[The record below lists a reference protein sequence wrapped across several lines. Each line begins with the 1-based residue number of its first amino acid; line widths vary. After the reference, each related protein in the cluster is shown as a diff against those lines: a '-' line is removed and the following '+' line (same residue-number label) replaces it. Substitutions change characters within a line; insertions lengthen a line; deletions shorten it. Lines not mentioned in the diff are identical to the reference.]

1 MYIYLSDFDSLIYLF
16 ILQHGSLFKTK
27 LDERSLETTKLGK
40 MSVELVMPNSIQ
52 DKFKKFDIEAEL
64 QISLLADLVKL
75 SGFGAHFNEEKK
87 SARTQS
93 MSLVYRIR
101 TINEEFRL
109 RQNRDKVDEEIW
121 KAGSDLQ
128 ATHVVVGIDW
138 GAVCSITCQCEN
150 TDGKDEITVKGALG
164 VHLEK
169 LKALIEDEGS
179 ARVEYRDDK
188 KEELERFTFNCKSDV
203 STTDKDLPTT
213 FEGAVELA
221 RNLPKI
227 VKQTNVG
234 KGVPVLYMLMPLEAV
249 KMIYRSHEQIT
260 SELHYGSISYATI
273 IRSTQVMQSVINKR
287 QRLFDIQKDL
297 HAFKEYVPDSSL
309 SAIDKYMDDITV
321 DESAFKFKFQEL
333 VTKIR
338 RQEEDVSSLDQLLC
352 ETMAESSPLAKYEE
366 HIRKFQGDINAVN
379 TIKAWMKMG
388 IIYLGKKDQFIT
400 DDADII
406 YIFYKP
412 NSNAYT
418 ARTQQNEELFL
429 RYPKTYSQQQATT
442 FKVVDENIRPDLWK
456 DKHRK
461 GVIEEYKNGDKICD
475 DVYGKDGKSTQMC
488 LVKHKETRSCNHKP
502 SERATVKIRCPNS
515 ISGTRECSGDAIT
528 WKCAKCNEMVEYGLQ
543 TKFFYCKCGE
553 SVPSKSLFRCNESTH
568 GIDYAQYPEHV
579 LRSELDF
586 LQATKELSILIL
598 GETGVGKSTWIN
610 AIVNYL
616 SFADLHEARQA
627 DDFPVLIPS
636 QFIYT
641 KQGKSV
647 EIKIG
652 EVSENEV
659 LQTGYSATQETRSY
673 IFHVGDRKIRLID
686 TPGIGDSRG
695 IEQDRKMFDNILS
708 YLSYYDEIH
717 AVCILLKPNNSRLN
731 AMFRFCIQEL
741 LARLHTSA
749 KTNIVFC
756 FTNARA
762 TFYQPGDT
770 LPALN
775 KMLEEKKI
783 GITANPN
790 NYFCFDNEAFRFLA
804 CLHNKVEF
812 NDEDIRTYAASW
824 DRAVNETNKLFGH
837 INKIPPHKIR
847 NTLSMNESRRVIVA
861 MSKPMAEVAKTIQ
874 ENMQTAKDAMEQ
886 INLHARA
893 MTANDLQFTGVDLIR
908 EELPYPKTVC
918 AHPNCVEHVAVGKGN
933 IQKVNYKQ
941 TCHAPC
947 SCLSG
952 IPTNTTNDA
961 RLQGCQCIS
970 GTTCTKCGH
979 HYTYHMQM
987 TYTVETVWREFISD
1001 DVAKQIMVKKREKEK
1016 IEEFKRQVDVKL
1028 CELQEE
1034 EKTILKVSAKF
1045 GAFLKHNAI
1054 IPYNDAVGDYLD
1066 IVIKHEE
1073 EKNEILRNKDLLQR
1087 LQKLRAEYEKEKQ
1100 ILDKAMGSETT
1111 TTPELIKELQ
1121 QQLFELKHFGKTLKD
1136 IFEGISISRSSRNL
1150 QFRETVA
1157 PIPQR
1162 RLQGKGRGYPIQKEG
1177 DLEKA
1182 KNWLHEKWT
1191 SLTS

>member
-1 MYIYLSDFDSLIYLF
+1 M
-16 ILQHGSLFKTK
+16 
-27 LDERSLETTKLGK
+27 
-40 MSVELVMPNSIQ
+40 
-52 DKFKKFDIEAEL
+52 
-64 QISLLADLVKL
+64 
-75 SGFGAHFNEEKK
+75 
-87 SARTQS
+87 
-93 MSLVYRIR
+93 
-101 TINEEFRL
+101 
-109 RQNRDKVDEEIW
+109 
-121 KAGSDLQ
+121 
-128 ATHVVVGIDW
+128 
-138 GAVCSITCQCEN
+138 
-150 TDGKDEITVKGALG
+150 
-164 VHLEK
+164 
-169 LKALIEDEGS
+169 
-179 ARVEYRDDK
+179 
-188 KEELERFTFNCKSDV
+188 
-203 STTDKDLPTT
+203 
-213 FEGAVELA
+213 
-221 RNLPKI
+221 
-227 VKQTNVG
+227 
-234 KGVPVLYMLMPLEAV
+234 
-249 KMIYRSHEQIT
+249 
-260 SELHYGSISYATI
+260 
-273 IRSTQVMQSVINKR
+273 
-287 QRLFDIQKDL
+287 
-297 HAFKEYVPDSSL
+297 
-309 SAIDKYMDDITV
+309 
-321 DESAFKFKFQEL
+321 
-333 VTKIR
+333 
-338 RQEEDVSSLDQLLC
+338 
-352 ETMAESSPLAKYEE
+352 
-366 HIRKFQGDINAVN
+366 
-379 TIKAWMKMG
+379 
-388 IIYLGKKDQFIT
+388 GKKDQFIT
-400 DDADII
+400 DDADVI

-412 NSNAYT
+412 NSNACT
-418 ARTQQNEELFL
+418 AQTQQNEELFL
-429 RYPKTYSQQQATT
+429 RYKKTYSKQQATT
-442 FKVVDENIRPDLWK
+442 FKVVDENIRSDLWK

-475 DVYGKDGKSTQMC
+475 DVFEKDGKSTQMC

-636 QFIYT
+636 QFTFT

-652 EVSENEV
+652 EVSEKEV
-659 LQTGYSATQETRSY
+659 LETGHSATQETRSY

-686 TPGIGDSRG
+686 TPGIGGSRG
-695 IEQDRKMFDNILS
+695 IEEDRNIFDNILS

-775 KMLEEKKI
+775 KMLEEKKF

-893 MTANDLQFTGVDLIR
+893 MTDLENNLKFTGVDLIR
-908 EELPYPKTVC
+908 EEL
-918 AHPNCVEHVAVGKGN
+918 E
-933 IQKVNYKQ
+933 
-941 TCHAPC
+941 
-947 SCLSG
+947 
-952 IPTNTTNDA
+952 
-961 RLQGCQCIS
+961 
-970 GTTCTKCGH
+970 
-979 HYTYHMQM
+979 
-987 TYTVETVWREFISD
+987 
-1001 DVAKQIMVKKREKEK
+1001 KR
-1016 IEEFKRQVDVKL
+1016 EEFKRQLDVRL
-1028 CELQEE
+1028 YELQEE
-1034 EKTILKVSAKF
+1034 EKIILKVSAKF
-1045 GAFLKHNAI
+1045 GAFLKNNAI

-1087 LQKLRAEYEKEKQ
+1087 LRKLRAEYEIEKQ
-1100 ILDKAMGSETT
+1100 ILDKAMRSGTT
-1111 TTPELIKELQ
+1111 TTPEQVKKLQ
-1121 QQLFELKHFGKTLKD
+1121 QQLFDLKHFGKTLKD
-1136 IFEGISISRSSRNL
+1136 IFEGISISRSSRHL

-1157 PIPQR
+1157 PITQR
-1162 RLQGKGRGYPIQKEG
+1162 RLPVMKGAGHPI
-1177 DLEKA
+1177 
-1182 KNWLHEKWT
+1182 
-1191 SLTS
+1191 